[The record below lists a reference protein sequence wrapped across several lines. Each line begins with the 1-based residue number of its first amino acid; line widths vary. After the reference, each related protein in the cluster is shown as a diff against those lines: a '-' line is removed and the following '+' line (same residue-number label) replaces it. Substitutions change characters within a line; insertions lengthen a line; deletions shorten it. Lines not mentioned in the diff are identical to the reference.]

1 MPRPTWQGH
10 LRLSLVTCPV
20 ALYRATSEAG
30 DVHFH
35 LINPKTN
42 NRIRMVPTD
51 PDKGPVERKDLV
63 KGYELSKN
71 RYVLLNKRE
80 LDAVKLDST
89 RVLDIERFVE
99 AADIDRIWWDQPY
112 YLGPDGK
119 TGTEAFAVI
128 QHAMEQ
134 SGKIALGRLVM
145 HSRERICALE
155 PRGPGMLLTTLRAH
169 DEVVSIEEV
178 LGRKS
183 PARPTREML
192 SIADKIIEQQSG
204 AFKPSEFKDR
214 YEDALRALIKRK
226 QKGEKLV
233 SAEPVEERA
242 NVVDLMKALRQSL
255 EGERGPTKQRAERY
269 IAARSTARRPRRR
282 TTTKTKRRTRKA
294 A

>member
-20 ALYRATSEAG
+20 ALYRATSDAG

-42 NRIRMVPTD
+42 NRVRMVPTD

-63 KGYELSKN
+63 RGFELAKN
-71 RYVLLNKRE
+71 RYVLLSKRE

-89 RVLDIERFVE
+89 RVLDIERFVD
-99 AADIDRIWWDQPY
+99 AAEIDRIWWDQPY

-128 QHAMEQ
+128 RHAMEK

-145 HSRERICALE
+145 HTRERICALE

-169 DEVVSIEEV
+169 DEVVPVAEV

-183 PARPTREML
+183 LARPTREML
-192 SIADKIIEQQSG
+192 AIADKIIEQQSG
-204 AFKPSEFKDR
+204 AFEPAKFTDR

-233 SAEPVEERA
+233 SSEPVEESE
-242 NVVDLMKALRQSL
+242 NVVDLMKALRESL
-255 EGERGPTKQRAERY
+255 EGERGPSKHRAERF
-269 IAARSTARRPRRR
+269 IAARSARKPRRR
-282 TTTKTKRRTRKA
+282 TTTKPKARSRKA

>member
-10 LRLSLVTCPV
+10 LRLSFVTCPV
-20 ALYRATSEAG
+20 ALYRATSDAG

-42 NRIRMVPTD
+42 NRVRMVPTD

-63 KGYELSKN
+63 RGFELAKN
-71 RYVLLNKRE
+71 RYVLLSKRE

-89 RVLDIERFVE
+89 RVLDIERFVD
-99 AADIDRIWWDQPY
+99 AAEIDRIWWDQPY

-128 QHAMEQ
+128 RHAMEK

-145 HSRERICALE
+145 HTRERICALE

-169 DEVVSIEEV
+169 DEVVPVAEV

-183 PARPTREML
+183 LARPTREML
-192 SIADKIIEQQSG
+192 AIADKIIEQQSG
-204 AFKPSEFKDR
+204 AFEPAKFTDR

-233 SAEPVEERA
+233 SSEPVEESE
-242 NVVDLMKALRQSL
+242 NVVDLMKALRESL
-255 EGERGPTKQRAERY
+255 EGERGPSKHRAERF
-269 IAARSTARRPRRR
+269 IAARSARKPRRR
-282 TTTKTKRRTRKA
+282 TTTKPKARSRKA